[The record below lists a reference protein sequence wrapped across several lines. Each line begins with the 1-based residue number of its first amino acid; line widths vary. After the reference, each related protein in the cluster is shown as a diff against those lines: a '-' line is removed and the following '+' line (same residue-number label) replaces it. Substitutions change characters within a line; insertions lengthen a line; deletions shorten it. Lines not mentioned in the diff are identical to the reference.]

1 MSEHPNALRANPR
14 LDRWVEIEPSGRIA
28 IRTGKVELGQGITT
42 VMAVVAASELRVP
55 LDVVRMVPTDTLRS
69 PDEGY
74 TAGSLST
81 EQGAPAM
88 RAACALV
95 RTLFHDAAAEAMGVR
110 PDDIAID
117 DGIFRREGSNEGL
130 SYWDLAGSVDL
141 AVSALDLEP
150 ATLIGATDD
159 GSGVGRVDLLPKLT
173 SAAYIQDM
181 RLPGMLFGRALRGEH
196 PRDLLV
202 SFDRE
207 AVAKMD
213 GVVAVVVDGAF
224 AGVVAHRDAQAAA
237 AVEAARRSAA
247 WRREAELP
255 DCDEAQPWLDGLPG
269 RDFVVVADDASA
281 APASTELT
289 AEYARPYL
297 LHASIGP
304 ACAVAHWQDG
314 RLTLHTHSQ
323 GVYPLRAQ
331 MARVFGL
338 DEEAITIFHAHG
350 SGCYGHNAADDVAL
364 DAALLARAVEH
375 PVMCLWSRAD
385 ELSWSPHGAAGR
397 VRLAAG
403 LSETG
408 DIVSWKHE
416 IWSPPHV
423 ARPGSGAG
431 IDLLAA
437 SQLAESHARSPTN
450 GSAGR
455 DRGGDRN
462 SVPLYR
468 LPARSILYHEL
479 FQGPMRSSAL
489 RSLGAHLNIFAIE
502 SFMDELAAAA
512 GADPVAF
519 RLRHCE
525 DMRAAAVIEAA
536 ARSAGWD
543 SDDAGGE
550 GVGRGIAVARYKNS
564 GAFYAVVVRVEVEE
578 KVRLIS
584 VHGAVD
590 AGRVV
595 HRDGLLNQVEG
606 GVIQAASWTLREE
619 VRWDGNGFAV
629 RSWENYPVLS
639 FSETP
644 TVATVIIPS
653 QEPSLGAGEC
663 ATGPTAAA
671 IGNAVAHALGVRV
684 RRMPI
689 TPDRLIAAIQAA

>member
-1 MSEHPNALRANPR
+1 MSEHPAALRANPR
-14 LDRWVEIEPSGRIA
+14 LDRWVEIEPSGKIA
-28 IRTGKVELGQGITT
+28 IRTGKVELGQGIAT
-42 VMAVVAASELRVP
+42 VMALIAASELRVP
-55 LDVVRMVPTDTLRS
+55 LGVVRMVPTDTLRS

-95 RTLFHDAAAEAMGVR
+95 RNLFRDAAAEALGAQSK
-110 PDDIAID
+110 DIVIE
-117 DGIFRREGSNEGL
+117 DGIFRREGANEGL
-130 SYWDLAGSVDL
+130 SYWDMAGSVDL
-141 AVSALDLEP
+141 SSSALELEP
-150 ATLIGATDD
+150 AALIGGD
-159 GSGVGRVDLLPKLT
+159 GDGEGVSRVDLLPKLT
-173 SAAYIQDM
+173 SAAYIQDL
-181 RLPGMLFGRALRGEH
+181 RLPGMLFGRVLRPEH
-196 PRDLLV
+196 PLDRLV

-207 AVAKMD
+207 AVAEMD
-213 GVVAVVVDGAF
+213 GVVAVVLDGTF
-224 AGVVAHRDAQAAA
+224 AGVVARRDSQAAA
-237 AVEAARRSAA
+237 AIEAARRGAK
-247 WRREAELP
+247 WRREGELP
-255 DCDEAQPWLDGLPG
+255 DCDEAQSWIEELEEKEFVIVDDGAG
-269 RDFVVVADDASA
+269 ST
-281 APASTELT
+281 PATIELT

-314 RLTLHTHSQ
+314 RLTVHTHSQ

-331 MARVFGL
+331 MAQVLGL
-338 DEEAITIFHAHG
+338 EEDAIAIFHAHG

-364 DAALLARAVEH
+364 DAALLARAVEQ

-403 LSETG
+403 LSDAG
-408 DIVSWKHE
+408 DIVTWRHDV
-416 IWSPPHV
+416 WSPPHV
-423 ARPGSGAG
+423 ARPGSGEG
-431 IDLLAA
+431 VDLLAA
-437 SQLAESHARSPTN
+437 ASLAEPHRPSAGN
-450 GSAGR
+450 GSAGK

-462 SVPLYR
+462 SIPLYR
-468 LPARSILYHEL
+468 LASRRILYHEL
-479 FQGPMRSSAL
+479 AQGPLRSSAL
-489 RSLGAHLNIFAIE
+489 RSLGGHLNIFAIE
-502 SFMDELAAAA
+502 SFMDELASAA

-525 DMRAAAVIEAA
+525 DRRAAAVIEAA

-543 SDDAGGE
+543 PDEPGGE

-564 GAFYAVVVRVEVEE
+564 GAFYAVAVRVEVEE
-578 KVRLIS
+578 KVRLVS

-619 VRWDGNGFAV
+619 VRWDEEGFAV

-644 TVATVIIPS
+644 SVETVIIAS
-653 QEPSLGAGEC
+653 QEPSLGVGEC

-671 IGNAVAHALGVRV
+671 IGNAVSHALGVRV

-689 TPDRLIAAIQAA
+689 TPDRIIAAIEAA

>member
-1 MSEHPNALRANPR
+1 MNEHPNALRANPR
-14 LDRWVEIEPSGRIA
+14 LDRWVEIEPSGKIA

-42 VMAVVAASELRVP
+42 VMALIAASELRVP

-88 RAACALV
+88 HAACALV
-95 RTLFHDAAAEAMGVR
+95 RTLFCKAAAEAMGVQAE
-110 PDDIAID
+110 DLVID

-130 SYWDLAGSVDL
+130 SYWDMASSVDL

-150 ATLIGATDD
+150 ATFVSGTEEGA
-159 GSGVGRVDLLPKLT
+159 GVDRVDLLPKLT
-173 SAAYIQDM
+173 SAAYIQDI
-181 RLPGMLFGRALRGEH
+181 RLPGMLFGRVLRGEH
-196 PRDLLV
+196 PLDRLV

-224 AGVVAHRDAQAAA
+224 AGIVAERDAQAAA
-237 AVEAARRSAA
+237 AVEAARRSAE
-247 WRREAELP
+247 WRREGELP
-255 DCDEAQPWLDGLPG
+255 DCDEAQSWMDRLPE
-269 RDFVVVADDASA
+269 REFIVVADENTA
-281 APASTELT
+281 APAIRELT

-304 ACAVAHWQDG
+304 SCAVAHWQDG
-314 RLTLHTHSQ
+314 KLTLHTHSQ
-323 GVYPLRAQ
+323 GAYPLRTQ
-331 MARVFGL
+331 MARVLGL
-338 DEEAITIFHAHG
+338 DEEAVTIFHAHG

-403 LSETG
+403 LSDKG
-408 DIVSWKHE
+408 DIVSWRHE
-416 IWSPPHV
+416 VWSPPHI
-423 ARPGSGAG
+423 ARPGSGEG
-431 IDLLAA
+431 VDLLAA
-437 SQLAESHARSPTN
+437 SHLAEPHPPSATN

-462 SVPLYR
+462 AVPLYR
-468 LPARSILYHEL
+468 LPARGILYHEL
-479 FQGPMRSSAL
+479 AQGPVRSSAL

-502 SFMDELAAAA
+502 GFMDELAAAA
-512 GADPVAF
+512 GADPVAL

-525 DMRAAAVIEAA
+525 DRRAAAVIEAA
-536 ARSAGWD
+536 AKSAGWD
-543 SDDAGGE
+543 PDEAGGE

-578 KVRLIS
+578 KVRLVS
-584 VHGAVD
+584 VRGAVD

-619 VRWDGNGFAV
+619 VRWDEDGFAV

-644 TVATVIIPS
+644 SVETVVISS
-653 QEPSLGAGEC
+653 QEPSLGVGEC

>member
-1 MSEHPNALRANPR
+1 MSEHPNALLANPR
-14 LDRWVEIEPSGRIA
+14 LDRWVEIEPSGKIA

-42 VMAVVAASELRVP
+42 VMALIAAAELRVP
-55 LDVVRMVPTDTLRS
+55 LDVIRMAPTDTSRS

-81 EQGAPAM
+81 EHGAPAM

-95 RTLFHDAAAEAMGVR
+95 RTLFCEAAAEAMAVQ
-110 PDDIAID
+110 PKDLVID
-117 DGIFRREGSNEGL
+117 DGIFRREGSNEGI

-141 AVSALDLEP
+141 AISALDFEP
-150 ATLIGATDD
+150 AALVSGSED
-159 GSGVGRVDLLPKLT
+159 GTGVARVDLLPKLT
-173 SAAYIQDM
+173 GAAYIQDI
-181 RLPGMLFGRALRGEH
+181 RLPGMLFGRVLRGEH
-196 PRDLLV
+196 PLDRLV

-207 AVAKMD
+207 AIEKMD

-224 AGVVAHRDAQAAA
+224 AGVVATRDAQAAA
-237 AVEAARRSAA
+237 AIEAARRGATWS
-247 WRREAELP
+247 RDRELP
-255 DCDEAQPWLDGLPG
+255 DCDEAQSWIDRLPE
-269 RDFVVVADDASA
+269 REFVVVADDASA
-281 APASTELT
+281 ASATTELT

-304 ACAVAHWQDG
+304 SCAVAHWQDDE
-314 RLTLHTHSQ
+314 LTLHTHSQ

-331 MARVFGL
+331 MARVLGL
-338 DEEAITIFHAHG
+338 DEGAITIIHGHG

-385 ELSWSPHGAAGR
+385 EMSWSPHGAPGR

-403 LSETG
+403 LSEKG
-408 DIVSWKHE
+408 DIVSWQHDV
-416 IWSPPHV
+416 WSPPHI
-423 ARPGSGAG
+423 ARPGSGEG
-431 IDLLAA
+431 VDLLAA
-437 SQLAESHARSPTN
+437 SHLAEPHPPSAAN
-450 GSAGR
+450 GSAGK

-462 SVPLYR
+462 AVPLYR
-468 LPARSILYHEL
+468 LPSRSILYHEL
-479 FQGPMRSSAL
+479 PQGPLRSSAL
-489 RSLGAHLNIFAIE
+489 RSLGAHLNIFAME

-512 GADPVAF
+512 GVDPVAF

-525 DMRAAAVIEAA
+525 DERAAAVIEAA
-536 ARSAGWD
+536 AVSAGWD
-543 SDDAGGE
+543 PDEAGGE

-619 VRWDGNGFAV
+619 VRWDEDGFAV
-629 RSWENYPVLS
+629 RSWENYPVLP

-644 TVATVIIPS
+644 SVETVVIAS
-653 QEPSLGAGEC
+653 QEPSLGVGEC

-671 IGNAVAHALGVRV
+671 IGNAVAHALGVRI

-689 TPDRLIAAIQAA
+689 TPDRLMAAIQAA